1 MEPITI
7 ILQLCYIT
15 KFMVVAR
22 KVLEEKIKSVG
33 GVEHAMP
40 IAPFSMPPEEIEWRL
55 KDDDVIPDVLP
66 RSPTYPINVS
76 YGPGIRAN
84 FGNDLEPDEVKKA
97 PMRVAWPIIR
107 GRNYTL
113 ILTGIHRYVFTV
125 YEQPDVKPEWREPII
140 HKYDDKHRL
149 NFSNQKFAK
158 KYNLGD
164 AYAANYFTSQHI
176 PPDDDGPGVSAY
188 DKGILKPD
196 FGWGRT

>member
-113 ILTGIHRYVFTV
+113 ILTGADDPSAGNPMNREFLQWLVVDIAGCDLAVLKGRTLCEYVPLQMPPDTGIYRYVFTV
-125 YEQPDVKPEWREPII
+125 YEQPDITPEWREPII
-140 HKYDDKHRL
+140 HEYEDKHRL
-149 NFSNQKFAK
+149 N
-158 KYNLGD
+158 L
-164 AYAANYFTSQHI
+164 
-176 PPDDDGPGVSAY
+176 
-188 DKGILKPD
+188 
-196 FGWGRT
+196 